1 MRVICPNCEQ
11 RGLIDAAAPSDAP
24 VRTLCPRCGTPFRA
38 ILLDEQ
44 APRDLHTVITV
55 PATAPHVAAMSNLEQ
70 DAPADAPDAAE
81 DVLSL
86 PQAESHGEMLAVP
99 ACRVLD
105 FDEELAPPRHARTR
119 ADDDKYRIATRLLNA
134 SPLWLLVAG
143 CAFIV
148 LAVLCDRL
156 LTPDDPARA
165 DVATIASLE
174 NQATNRDASRRHA
187 RDDSQKDEAQGIGD
201 AETQARAAV
210 DSAETKPAPI
220 SDAVASPSDS
230 AAHAVAVSFASARQE
245 LTDDAHDV
253 AQLPTK
259 LTLQLA
265 SYRLE
270 AEAQK
275 LAARLQASGFEA
287 RIAVQQKS
295 KRPWYCVQ
303 TGSFERREDAEQYL
317 AGLRA
322 KNFAESY
329 TLREVD

>member
-1 MRVICPNCEQ
+1 
-11 RGLIDAAAPSDAP
+11 
-24 VRTLCPRCGTPFRA
+24 
-38 ILLDEQ
+38 
-44 APRDLHTVITV
+44 
-55 PATAPHVAAMSNLEQ
+55 
-70 DAPADAPDAAE
+70 
-81 DVLSL
+81 
-86 PQAESHGEMLAVP
+86 
-99 ACRVLD
+99 
-105 FDEELAPPRHARTR
+105 
-119 ADDDKYRIATRLLNA
+119 
-134 SPLWLLVAG
+134 
-143 CAFIV
+143 
-148 LAVLCDRL
+148 
-156 LTPDDPARA
+156 
-165 DVATIASLE
+165 
-174 NQATNRDASRRHA
+174 
-187 RDDSQKDEAQGIGD
+187 
-201 AETQARAAV
+201 
-210 DSAETKPAPI
+210 
-220 SDAVASPSDS
+220 
-230 AAHAVAVSFASARQE
+230 